1 VNEAAKNL
9 EVFLSFMERW
19 KGVKLNTKREIFKLL
34 EKYKSIVFVAEE
46 KKCIVTTCS
55 IFSRQFGGA
64 SVNKGIEVGW
74 RVFA

>member
-1 VNEAAKNL
+1 
-9 EVFLSFMERW
+9 
-19 KGVKLNTKREIFKLL
+19 VKLNTKREIFKLL